1 MPAGVV
7 LLVTVAACSGAGA
20 SAPVPVP
27 EHGVEARELSV
38 PFDR

>member
-7 LLVTVAACSGAGA
+7 LLVTVTACSGAGA